1 MILAIFSSVKT
12 FLRSI
17 ILSLG
22 VRLGSCSNRFLFLR
36 FFLDGPVIRRLEVAL
51 DVRRF
56 DSVHPNEDDQEQLQG
71 LELWVGRIL
80 AVM

>member
-1 MILAIFSSVKT
+1 M
-12 FLRSI
+12 
-17 ILSLG
+17 
-22 VRLGSCSNRFLFLR
+22 
-36 FFLDGPVIRRLEVAL
+36 IRRLEVAL

-56 DSVHPNEDDQEQLQG
+56 DSVRPNEDDQEQLQG